1 MIVSHRHKFIFLK
14 TRKTAGT
21 SIEVALSRV
30 CGDDDIITVIRG
42 EDEDVRR
49 ALGYRGPQNY
59 SVPLRRYQRRDWRRL
74 VTKRRRAKFYN
85 HIPATEARA
94 YLGDDVWNS
103 YFKFCFERNPW
114 DRIVSAYFFR
124 KYQIDDPSL
133 SFTDF
138 LQREPPRTF
147 SNYAI
152 YSIGRDVAVD
162 FIGRFENLVADFDK
176 ALAQIGIRESLE
188 LPRLKAKSRTDK
200 RPYREFLTADQQ
212 RLIAERCEPEIQLLD
227 YRFE

>member
-49 ALGYRGPQNY
+49 ELGYRGPQNY
-59 SVPLRRYQRRDWRRL
+59 RVPLRRYRRRDWRRL
-74 VTKRRRAKFYN
+74 LTKRRPAKFYN
-85 HIPATEARA
+85 HIPAAEARA

-133 SFTDF
+133 SFRDF
-138 LQREPPRTF
+138 LQREPARTF
-147 SNYAI
+147 SNYGI
-152 YSIGRDVAVD
+152 YSIGSRVAVD
-162 FIGRFENLVADFDK
+162 FVGRFENLAADFGK
-176 ALAQIGIRESLE
+176 ALAQSGISESLE

-200 RPYREFLTADQQ
+200 RPYREFLTPDQQ
-212 RLIAERCEPEIQLLD
+212 RLIADRCEAEIELLG